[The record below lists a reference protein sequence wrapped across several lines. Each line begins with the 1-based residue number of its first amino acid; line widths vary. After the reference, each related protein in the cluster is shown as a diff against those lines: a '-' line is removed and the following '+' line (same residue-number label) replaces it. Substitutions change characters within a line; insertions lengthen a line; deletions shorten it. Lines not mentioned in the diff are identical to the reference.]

1 MMGATGPW
9 WWRNDIFFASLLSGA
24 RCDRNPSSSP
34 CPAGMSGDCLRGYPQ
49 PTPLAPAQVWP
60 GLDLGFL
67 VDFYALGYT
76 KTKGDLPTGLTAAK
90 TITEA
95 GFWVRKTQAFMVLVR
110 HASAVSCGRS
120 RGWNWCGWKADF
132 RRGPVAAVLGPWRAR
147 IGHTLIRTPQLIGRA
162 RGSPDWQT
170 VGNDAMSA

>member
-1 MMGATGPW
+1 
-9 WWRNDIFFASLLSGA
+9 
-24 RCDRNPSSSP
+24 
-34 CPAGMSGDCLRGYPQ
+34 MSGDCLRGYPQ

-95 GFWVRKTQAFMVLVR
+95 GFWVRKTGLCLSGTLRPFL
-110 HASAVSCGRS
+110 AV
-120 RGWNWCGWKADF
+120 
-132 RRGPVAAVLGPWRAR
+132 VLGVVDGKLVWMKNRFSSWTCCSSTWPLASR
-147 IGHTLIRTPQLIGRA
+147 IGHTLIRTPQLIGRHA
-162 RGSPDWQT
+162 DRQT
-170 VGNDAMSA
+170 DRRWEMTPCPLKGTNPALKKPSNIPEIYAKMFGRFH

>member
-1 MMGATGPW
+1 
-9 WWRNDIFFASLLSGA
+9 
-24 RCDRNPSSSP
+24 
-34 CPAGMSGDCLRGYPQ
+34 MSGDCLRGYPQ

-95 GFWVRKTQAFMVLVR
+95 GFWV
-110 HASAVSCGRS
+110 GR
-120 RGWNWCGWKADF
+120 
-132 RRGPVAAVLGPWRAR
+132 LGGGRPAR
-147 IGHTLIRTPQLIGRA
+147 FGRFL
-162 RGSPDWQT
+162 RSF
-170 VGNDAMSA
+170 